1 MTPDAF
7 RSAHG
12 DSTTWSAADFEGY
25 EHMLEAASPVYAAAA
40 ASGRIIVGRHAEG
53 SKVVTDLAYRPYMTG
68 AAGTG
73 KKPVVPVPV
82 VLQQV
87 REQLAAT
94 RQRLVGTHLSRSQRR
109 EIADR
114 IWELTEAERRLTSA
128 ACGLTS

>member
-40 ASGRIIVGRHAEG
+40 ASDRIIVGRHAEG
-53 SKVVTDLAYRPYMTG
+53 SKVVADLALRPFM
-68 AAGTG
+68 AGTTGSG
-73 KKPVVPVPV
+73 KNPAVSVAL
-82 VLQQV
+82 VLQQI
-87 REQLAAT
+87 REQLAAA
-94 RQRLVGTHLSRSQRR
+94 RRKLVGMHLSRSQRR

-114 IWELTEAERRLTSA
+114 IRELSEAERRLTA
-128 ACGLTS
+128 